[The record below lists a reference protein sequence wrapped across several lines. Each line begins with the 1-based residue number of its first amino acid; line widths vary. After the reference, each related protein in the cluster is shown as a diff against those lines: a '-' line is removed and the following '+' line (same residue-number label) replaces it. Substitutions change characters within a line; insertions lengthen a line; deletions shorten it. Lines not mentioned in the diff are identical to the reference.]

1 MKWPT
6 ALGLLAVLSSCR
18 SDGRIPLTVYSP
30 HGRDNLILIE
40 RAFEAHHPEIDV
52 RWLYLGSQE
61 ILDRVRFEKVNP
73 QADVWFGG
81 PTTMF
86 DRGVA
91 ESLLVAYRPEWAD
104 HVDTLGRGPADLY
117 WPVYRTPAIIAY
129 NSVAVPESLVPRD
142 WDEILDPRWRDKVL
156 IREPMASGTM
166 RAIWGFIIQRGLRAT
181 GDTAAGMAWLRRLD
195 GQTKSYALNPAL
207 LDEQLARQEGLVTL
221 WDLPDILINRSKG
234 LPFGYVFPRSGTVVI
249 EDAIALVRG
258 APHPE
263 AARAYID
270 FVGGTEAQLLAA
282 REVFRLPARLDL
294 PRDSVPEWVAEV
306 YRDMK
311 VIPMDWGM
319 LARESATWMGYWD
332 QHVRGTGRWAA
343 ERAREAAAWRKE
355 EARH

>member
-1 MKWPT
+1 MLLT
-6 ALGLLAVLSSCR
+6 CSLALLPSCR

-30 HGRDNLILIE
+30 HGRDNLVLVE
-40 RAFEAHHPEIDV
+40 QAFEARHPDIDV
-52 RWLYLGSQE
+52 RWMYLGSQE

-86 DRGVA
+86 DKGVA
-91 ESLLVAYRPEWAD
+91 ESLLVAYRPVWAD

-129 NSVAVPESLVPRD
+129 NNVAVPESLVPRD
-142 WDEILDPRWRDKVL
+142 WDEVLAPRWRDKVL

-166 RAIWGFIIQRGLRAT
+166 RAIWGFIIQRGIRTT
-181 GDTAAGMAWLRRLD
+181 GDTAWGMHWLRRLD
-195 GQTKSYALNPAL
+195 GQTKAYALNPAL

-221 WDLPDILINRSKG
+221 WDLPDVLINRSKG

-249 EDAIALVRG
+249 EDAIAMVRG
-258 APHPE
+258 ARHPE
-263 AARAYID
+263 AAKAYID
-270 FVGGTEAQLLAA
+270 FVGGEEAQLLTA

-294 PRDSVPEWVAEV
+294 PIDSVPPWVAEV

-311 VIPMDWGM
+311 VVPMDWDM
-319 LARESATWMGYWD
+319 LVREGSTWMGYWD
-332 QHVRGTGRWAA
+332 QHVRGTGRGTA
-343 ERAREAAAWRKE
+343 EWRAE
-355 EARH
+355 EARDH